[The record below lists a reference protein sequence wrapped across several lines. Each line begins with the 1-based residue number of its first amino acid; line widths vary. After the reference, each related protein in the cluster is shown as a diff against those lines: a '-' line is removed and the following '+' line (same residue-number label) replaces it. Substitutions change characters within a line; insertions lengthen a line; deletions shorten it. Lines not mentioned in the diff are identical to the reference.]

1 MKSWVVS
8 PSGELSRRLLRF
20 ILLFSLCF
28 TLLASAL
35 QLYFEYR
42 REMQGIVSRLE
53 LIRSG
58 YLASIE
64 RSLWDL
70 NQAQLDVQ
78 LRGLVDFPDIAWVRL
93 RSTDFDLLQGHQL
106 PADAAR
112 TERFGLSYRMA
123 DGELRALG
131 SLEIGVDLEAVHRRL
146 YASGLTNLLWMGL
159 FICGLA
165 ITLSWLF
172 HRLVTRHLLAMAA
185 FSRQLAGGE
194 WQLPLRLEK
203 GRGAAEDEID
213 AVAHALDEMRQA
225 IVEDMGRRE
234 ADRLALQDK
243 KDELQKMV
251 ERRTASLHSAKEEAE
266 AANLA
271 KSRFL
276 ATMSHEL
283 RTPLN
288 GILGMAELLRDA
300 PRDKLGQRRLQ
311 ALHKAGEGLLALLN
325 DLLDF
330 AKLEEGEAR
339 VDPVGF
345 SLQQLLDE
353 VLTLLEPRAQASASQ
368 LMSHLDPGLGS
379 YFRGP
384 EQFLRQ
390 VLTNLLANA
399 IKFTHNGRI
408 QLQVALLQQDAG
420 RQRLR
425 IQVEDDGIGIPE
437 AMQARIFERFVQADE
452 QVARR
457 YGGAGLGLAIC
468 KRLVQAMGGEIHLHS
483 REGHG
488 SRFWFDIW
496 LQQAQPPQPLAA
508 SAALESPPEARH
520 VLVVEDVAL
529 NREVAQ
535 GLLEREGHRVSLAE
549 DAAPALRHC
558 QACRFD
564 LILLDVQLPGLSGVE
579 LCRQIRQDPLGA
591 NRQTPIFAFT
601 ASLQPAM
608 VQRYLDAGMQG
619 VIAKPIQ
626 LPALRQALAGMLQNE
641 LVMAGEA
648 LLDPHVLHT
657 HREALG
663 GGKLAQLLRLLQGL
677 LQQQGELLL
686 TALQAL
692 DYPEIAGTAHRL
704 ASASESLGG
713 RQLAVMLRRLEAA
726 GEAEVEALCMELA
739 EPLRQL
745 IADTQQ
751 AIRQTLVQLP
761 AV

>member
-1 MKSWVVS
+1 MKSWAVS
-8 PSGELSRRLLRF
+8 PAGELSRRLLRF

-28 TLLASAL
+28 TLLASAV
-35 QLYFEYR
+35 QLHFEYR
-42 REMQGIVSRLE
+42 REMQGIASRLE

-78 LRGLVDFPDIAWVRL
+78 LRGLVDFPDIAWVHL
-93 RSTDFDLLQGHQL
+93 RSADFDLLQGQPL
-106 PADAAR
+106 PAEAAR
-112 TERFGLSYRMA
+112 IERFALSYRLDQA
-123 DGELRALG
+123 QPRALG
-131 SLEIGVDLEAVHRRL
+131 ELEVGVDVAAVHRRL
-146 YASGLTNLLWMGL
+146 YASGLTSLLWMAL

-165 ITLSWLF
+165 ITLSWVF

-185 FSRQLAGGE
+185 FSRRLAGGE
-194 WQLPLRLEK
+194 WQTTLRLEK
-203 GRGAAEDEID
+203 GHGAAEDEID

-225 IVEDMGRRE
+225 IVEDMQRRE
-234 ADRLALQDK
+234 ADHLALQDK

-251 ERRTASLHSAKEEAE
+251 EQRTASLYRAKEEAE

-288 GILGMAELLRDA
+288 GILGMAELLGEA
-300 PRDKLGQRRLQ
+300 PLGELERRRLQ
-311 ALHKAGEGLLALLN
+311 ALHKAGDGLLALID

-339 VDPVGF
+339 AESVVF
-345 SLQQLLDE
+345 SLRQLLED
-353 VLTLLEPRAQASASQ
+353 VLTLLEPRAQANATQ
-368 LMSHLDPGLGS
+368 LVECLDGGLGD
-379 YFRGP
+379 YFEGP

-399 IKFTHNGRI
+399 IKFTR
-408 QLQVALLQQDAG
+408 AG
-420 RQRLR
+420 RVQLRVQLLGQESARQCLR
-425 IQVEDDGIGIPE
+425 IEVQDNGIGIPE

-452 QVARR
+452 QVARC

-468 KRLVQAMGGEIHLHS
+468 KRLVQSMGSEIRLHS
-483 REGHG
+483 REGQG
-488 SRFWFDIW
+488 SRFWFDVW
-496 LQQAQPPQPLAA
+496 LRQAPPMERACPVSEAAVAA
-508 SAALESPPEARH
+508 SGH
-520 VLVVEDVAL
+520 VLVVEDVEL

-549 DAAPALRHC
+549 DGEQALGQTR
-558 QACRFD
+558 ATAFD
-564 LILLDVQLPGLSGVE
+564 LVLLDVQLPGLDGVE
-579 LCRQIRQDPLGA
+579 LCRRIRQDSQGL
-591 NRQTPIFAFT
+591 NRHTPIFAFT

-608 VQRYLDAGMQG
+608 VQRYLDAGMLG

-626 LPALRQALAGMLQNE
+626 LSALRQALAGVAPREMP
-641 LVMAGEA
+641 VAGEA
-648 LLDPHVLHT
+648 LLDPRVLRA

-663 GGKLAQLLRLLQGL
+663 AGKLAQLLRLLQGSL
-677 LQQQGELLL
+677 EQQGALLL
-686 TALQAL
+686 AALQAL

-713 RQLAVMLRRLEAA
+713 RPLAALLRQLEVAAGAQVQAQCLDQLA
-726 GEAEVEALCMELA
+726 
-739 EPLRQL
+739 PLRQL
-745 IADTQQ
+745 LGATQQ
-751 AIRQTLVQLP
+751 ALSQALTEL
-761 AV
+761 

>member
-1 MKSWVVS
+1 MKSWAVS

-42 REMQGIVSRLE
+42 REMQGIASRLE
-53 LIRSG
+53 LIHSG

-64 RSLWDL
+64 RNLWDL

-78 LRGLVDFPDIAWVRL
+78 LRGLVDFPDIAWVHL
-93 RSTDFDLLQGHQL
+93 RSADFDLLQGHRL

-112 TERFGLSYRMA
+112 TERFDLSYRMV

-131 SLEIGVDLEAVHRRL
+131 SLEVGVDLQAVHRRL

-194 WQLPLRLEK
+194 WQAPLRLDK

-225 IVEDMGRRE
+225 IVEDMRQRE
-234 ADRLALQDK
+234 VDRLALQDK

-288 GILGMAELLRDA
+288 GMLGMAELLRDA
-300 PRDKLGQRRLQ
+300 PRDALGRRRLQ

-339 VDPVGF
+339 IEPVDF

-353 VLTLLEPRAQASASQ
+353 VLTLLEPRAQANASQ
-368 LMSHLDPGLGS
+368 LLSHLDPGLGG

-399 IKFTHNGRI
+399 IKFTQNGRV
-408 QLQVALLQQDAG
+408 QLRVELLQQAAG

-437 AMQARIFERFVQADE
+437 AVQARIFERFVQADE

-483 REGHG
+483 REGQG

-496 LQQAQPPQPLAA
+496 LQQAQPPLQLAA
-508 SAALESPPEARH
+508 SAALETAPEPRH
-520 VLVVEDVAL
+520 VLVVEDVEL

-549 DAAPALRHC
+549 DAEPALRQC
-558 QACRFD
+558 QTRRFD

-579 LCRQIRQDPLGA
+579 LCRQIRQDPLGV

-626 LPALRQALAGMLQNE
+626 LSALRQALAGMLRGAP
-641 LVMAGEA
+641 VASEA

-663 GGKLAQLLRLLQGL
+663 AGKLAQLLRLLQDN

-686 TALQAL
+686 TALQAR
-692 DYPEIAGTAHRL
+692 DYPEIASAAHRL

-713 RQLAVMLRRLEAA
+713 RPLAAMLRRLEAA
-726 GEAEVEALCMELA
+726 GEEQAEAQCAELA

-745 IADTQQ
+745 LDATQQ
-751 AIRQTLVQLP
+751 ALNQALTQL
-761 AV
+761 

>member
-1 MKSWVVS
+1 
-8 PSGELSRRLLRF
+8 
-20 ILLFSLCF
+20 
-28 TLLASAL
+28 
-35 QLYFEYR
+35 
-42 REMQGIVSRLE
+42 
-53 LIRSG
+53 
-58 YLASIE
+58 
-64 RSLWDL
+64 
-70 NQAQLDVQ
+70 
-78 LRGLVDFPDIAWVRL
+78 
-93 RSTDFDLLQGHQL
+93 
-106 PADAAR
+106 
-112 TERFGLSYRMA
+112 
-123 DGELRALG
+123 
-131 SLEIGVDLEAVHRRL
+131 
-146 YASGLTNLLWMGL
+146 
-159 FICGLA
+159 
-165 ITLSWLF
+165 
-172 HRLVTRHLLAMAA
+172 
-185 FSRQLAGGE
+185 
-194 WQLPLRLEK
+194 LRLDK

-225 IVEDMGRRE
+225 IVEDMRQRE
-234 ADRLALQDK
+234 VDRLALQDK

-288 GILGMAELLRDA
+288 GMLGMAELLRDA
-300 PRDKLGQRRLQ
+300 PRDALGRRRLQ

-339 VDPVGF
+339 IEPVDF
-345 SLQQLLDE
+345 CLQQLLDE
-353 VLTLLEPRAQASASQ
+353 VLTLLEPRAQANASQ
-368 LMSHLDPGLGS
+368 LLSHLDPGLGG

-399 IKFTHNGRI
+399 IKFTQNGRV
-408 QLQVALLQQDAG
+408 QLRVELLQQAAG

-437 AMQARIFERFVQADE
+437 AVQARIFERFVQADE

-483 REGHG
+483 REGQG

-496 LQQAQPPQPLAA
+496 LQQAQPPLQLAA
-508 SAALESPPEARH
+508 SAALETAPEPRH
-520 VLVVEDVAL
+520 VLVVEDVEL

-549 DAAPALRHC
+549 DAEPALRQC
-558 QACRFD
+558 QTRRFD

-579 LCRQIRQDPLGA
+579 LCRQIRQDPLGV

-626 LPALRQALAGMLQNE
+626 LSALRQALAGMLRGAP
-641 LVMAGEA
+641 VASEA

-663 GGKLAQLLRLLQGL
+663 AGKLAQLLCLLQDS

-686 TALQAL
+686 TALQAR
-692 DYPEIAGTAHRL
+692 DYPEIASAAHRL

-713 RQLAVMLRRLEAA
+713 RPLAAMLRRLEAA
-726 GEAEVEALCMELA
+726 GEEQAEAQCAELA

-745 IADTQQ
+745 LDATQQ
-751 AIRQTLVQLP
+751 ALNQALTQL
-761 AV
+761 